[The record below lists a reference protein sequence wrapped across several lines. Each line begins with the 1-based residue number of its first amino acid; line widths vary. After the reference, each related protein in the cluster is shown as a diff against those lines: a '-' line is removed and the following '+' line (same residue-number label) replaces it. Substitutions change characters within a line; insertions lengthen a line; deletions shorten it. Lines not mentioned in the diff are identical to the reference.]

1 MDAQW
6 KDGSSFKHRWAELC
20 HRAGIHDLN
29 FHDLRHRAAS
39 WLLEAGIDYAVIEKL
54 LVHRLHG
61 MGEGYIHNWEHR
73 LREAVRNLEAI
84 VARKLSDTAQEIGKG
99 VGSCGQLGSYENF
112 EFPKWWILWCRG
124 TESNCR
130 HQPFQG
136 QREIKEIRGLGWW
149 PSAKYGLTA
158 PRNIKALH
166 GPWAVVSQWDDKGPY
181 TCH

>member
-73 LREAVRNLEAI
+73 LREAVRKLEAI
-84 VARKLSDTAQEIGKG
+84 VARKISETAQEIEKG
-99 VGSCGQLGSYENF
+99 VGSCGQLGSYKNF

-136 QREIKEIRGLGWW
+136 CALPTELPRHSGRIREGFLSTGSPPKNQLFIVGVAERAGFEPATGF
-149 PSAKYGLTA
+149 
-158 PRNIKALH
+158 
-166 GPWAVVSQWDDKGPY
+166 
-181 TCH
+181 